1 LAVYKEQLMALGVI
15 PSDPDSAA
23 KVFTDLK
30 TELDKGKTIQET
42 T

>member
-1 LAVYKEQLMALGVI
+1 MALGVI
-15 PSDPDSAA
+15 PSDPDSTA
-23 KVFTDLK
+23 KVLTDLK